1 MIPLDAKIQQIQFVV
16 MKSSIDI
23 HVTEKTK
30 RIDTSKIPLDID
42 FEILQRND
50 NPYFV
55 RVVMTIKGNHDK
67 SVAGYVFEVKV
78 GGEYKISE
86 EVVLDDDE
94 FKAYVQNS
102 AVACLINETRLYL
115 QTLTSFHPFRS
126 YIMPMIDMKNLWEQ
140 KTKISNEKQ
149 EKQKIPKKRS
159 KTSNKSRTKTKISK
173 K

>member
-1 MIPLDAKIQQIQFVV
+1 MIPLNAKIQQIQFVV

-23 HVTEKTK
+23 HVNEKTK

-42 FEILQRND
+42 FEILQRDD

-55 RVVMTIKGNHDK
+55 RVVMTIKGNQDK
-67 SVAGYVFEVKV
+67 SMSGYVFEVRV

-86 EVVLDDDE
+86 EIVIDSDE

-126 YIMPMIDMKNLWEQ
+126 YIMPMIDMRDLWEQ
-140 KTKISNEKQ
+140 KTKISKEKQ
-149 EKQKIPKKRS
+149 EKPHKPK
-159 KTSNKSRTKTKISK
+159 KTSNKSRTKTKIS
-173 K
+173 